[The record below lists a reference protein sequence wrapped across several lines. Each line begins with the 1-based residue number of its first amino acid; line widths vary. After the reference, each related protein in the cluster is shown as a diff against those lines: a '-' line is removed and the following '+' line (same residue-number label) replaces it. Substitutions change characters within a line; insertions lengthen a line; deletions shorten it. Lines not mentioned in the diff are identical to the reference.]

1 MSPIQSAPVKSFL
14 DTSVVYKLQVGT
26 SAHKAHL
33 SIAVPK
39 NWYVNNYVQ
48 MEFYRALLIEC
59 VQVYFEGADTIYITF
74 GDVFNGYAERF
85 GRQPKIAVNV
95 LTNMQTD
102 GYSLSE
108 PKDKEV
114 LRQRLQDF
122 VFIMAQQFRDWFT
135 DMGKDPSRCSRV
147 PHPIR
152 IPKDPSD
159 RDAVLRKVAI
169 TFGQTVECR
178 NRCSIDHLFASAVYK
193 PKLDAIAS
201 TTVDDKA
208 LEKIRTA
215 IQKAQKDPNGIT
227 CNSCGRMGDAII
239 ATSLDPAW
247 KLHSMDGVHAHI
259 SKAISL
265 DSEIHPSF
273 AALKKES

>member
-33 SIAVPK
+33 STAVPK
-39 NWYVNNYVQ
+39 SWYVNNYVQ

-59 VQVYFEGADTIYITF
+59 VQVYFEGADAIYITF

-122 VFIMAQQFRDWFT
+122 VFM
-135 DMGKDPSRCSRV
+135 
-147 PHPIR
+147 
-152 IPKDPSD
+152 
-159 RDAVLRKVAI
+159 
-169 TFGQTVECR
+169 
-178 NRCSIDHLFASAVYK
+178 
-193 PKLDAIAS
+193 
-201 TTVDDKA
+201 
-208 LEKIRTA
+208 
-215 IQKAQKDPNGIT
+215 
-227 CNSCGRMGDAII
+227 
-239 ATSLDPAW
+239 
-247 KLHSMDGVHAHI
+247 
-259 SKAISL
+259 
-265 DSEIHPSF
+265 
-273 AALKKES
+273 